1 MTKPKILITGG
12 AGFIGS
18 HIAHRVKEKS
28 YEIVV
33 FDNLSRG
40 HQSMTPDGKLVVGE
54 LTDPQALDDLFA
66 AHRFEAVMHFAA
78 LIDVGESVKNP
89 ALYYH
94 NNVAGTLALLQAM
107 TRHRVNK
114 LIFSSTAAVYGTP
127 KADMIEEGDLCNPVN
142 PYGMTKW
149 MVENILDDFDKAY
162 GLKSYR
168 FRYFNAAGGD
178 PQGKRK
184 NFQTTVTNLIPLAL
198 RNLINNKEVTIN
210 GTDYP
215 TFDGTCVRDYIHID
229 DLAAA
234 HLKGLENLMDGS
246 ETAFYNL
253 GNSKGHSVREV
264 LSAIEK
270 VTGRSL
276 KIVEGK
282 RRAGDPPTLVANA
295 QKAYNQLQW
304 RPHYTLE
311 EMIDHAWKSLI

>member
-1 MTKPKILITGG
+1 MTKTKILITGG

-18 HIAHRVKEKS
+18 HIAHRLHDKS
-28 YEIVV
+28 YETVIL
-33 FDNLSRG
+33 DNLSRG
-40 HQSMTPDGKLVVGE
+40 HRSMAPHGKLVVGE
-54 LTDPQALDDLFA
+54 LTDLQTLDQLFTE
-66 AHRFEAVMHFAA
+66 HHFDAVMHFAA

-94 NNVAGTLALLQAM
+94 NNVAGTLALLQTM

-114 LIFSSTAAVYGTP
+114 FIFSSTAAVYGTP
-127 KADMIEEGDLCNPVN
+127 KTEKIEEGDLCHPVN

-198 RNLINNKEVTIN
+198 RNLINDKEVTIN

-264 LSAIEK
+264 LSAIER
-270 VTGRSL
+270 VTGRPL

-282 RRAGDPPTLVANA
+282 RRSGDPPILVANA
-295 QKAYNQLQW
+295 QKAYHQLHWQ
-304 RPHYTLE
+304 PHYTLE
-311 EMIDHAWKSLI
+311 EMIEHAWKSIN

>member
-18 HIAHRVKEKS
+18 HIAHRLQEKS
-28 YEIVV
+28 YEIMIL
-33 FDNLSRG
+33 DNLSRG
-40 HQSMTPDGKLVVGE
+40 HRSMAPAGKLVVGE
-54 LTDPQALDDLFA
+54 LTDPQTLDLLFA
-66 AHRFEAVMHFAA
+66 EHRFDAVMHFAA

-107 TRHRVNK
+107 TRHQVNK
-114 LIFSSTAAVYGTP
+114 FIFSSTAAVYGTP
-127 KADMIEEGDLCNPVN
+127 KADMIEEGDLCHPVN

-184 NFQTTVTNLIPLAL
+184 NFQPTVTNLIPLAL
-198 RNLINNKEVTIN
+198 RNLMNNKEVTIN

-215 TFDGTCVRDYIHID
+215 TFDGTCIRDYIHID
-229 DLAAA
+229 DLATA
-234 HLKGLENLMDGS
+234 HLKGLENLMDRS

-270 VTGRSL
+270 VTGRPL

-282 RRAGDPPTLVANA
+282 RRPGDPPTLVANA
-295 QKAYNQLQW
+295 QKAYHQLHWQ
-304 RPHYTLE
+304 PHYTLE
-311 EMIDHAWKSLI
+311 EMIEHAWKSLN